1 MHKPT
6 NSTVCQPPQTHYAPT

>member
-6 NSTVCQPPQTHYAPT
+6 NSTLP